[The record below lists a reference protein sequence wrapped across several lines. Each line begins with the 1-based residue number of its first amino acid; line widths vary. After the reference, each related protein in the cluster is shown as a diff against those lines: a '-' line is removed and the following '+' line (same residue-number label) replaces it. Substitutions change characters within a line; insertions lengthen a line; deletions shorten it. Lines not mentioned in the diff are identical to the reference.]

1 MKSTIFDLPQKST
14 IKMSQLRPL
23 EKPPGDVA
31 GLQLSPAGLAAAM
44 ALLRPTTAATEAED
58 GLWLWGRDLGILS
71 RTF

>member
-1 MKSTIFDLPQKST
+1 
-14 IKMSQLRPL
+14 MSQLRPL

-58 GLWLWGRDLGILS
+58 GL
-71 RTF
+71 